1 MKINRIQKIRE
12 LLEDTHSISINTLC
26 ETFNVSKYT
35 IRRDINELEKTG
47 FLKKVYG
54 GIVLQE
60 REHHSPEP
68 FSLRES
74 RNVQAKKKIARIAA
88 SLVKDGDIIYI
99 DSGTT
104 TMHMLP
110 FLVKHQHL
118 TIVTASVYILNAA
131 AALNQ
136 FNIIATGGTLYIPSM
151 AFVGPTV
158 LNCLKDYNI
167 SKAFMAS
174 TGVSIEHGATNAS
187 PLESEIKR
195 SLIGKAAQKF
205 LLADTSKLDVAS
217 LISYCS
223 LKDLNGVIMEKTPP
237 SRYVEYLEQNNIPLM
252 TKELSPLS
260 GIR

>member
-12 LLEDTHSISINTLC
+12 LLEDTHNVSINTLC

-35 IRRDINELEKTG
+35 IRRDINELEKAG

-54 GIVLQE
+54 GVVLKKQE
-60 REHHSPEP
+60 HSSPEP
-68 FSLRES
+68 FSLREN
-74 RNVQAKKKIARIAA
+74 RNVQQKKEIARIAA
-88 SLVKDGDIIYI
+88 SLVQDGDIIYI

-118 TIVTASVYILNAA
+118 TIVTASVYVINAA

-136 FNIIATGGTLYIPSM
+136 FNLIATGGTLYMPSM
-151 AFVGPTV
+151 AFVGPSV

-174 TGVSIEHGATNAS
+174 TGVSIEHGVTNAS

-195 SLIGKAAQKF
+195 SLIQKPAKKY
-205 LLADTSKLDVAS
+205 LLADTSKLDIAS
-217 LISYCS
+217 LISYC
-223 LKDLNGVIMEKTPP
+223 DLRDLDGVVMEKTPP
-237 SRYVEYLEQNNIPLM
+237 SRYIDYFKQNNVALL
-252 TKELSPLS
+252 TKDTT
-260 GIR
+260 R

>member
-12 LLEDTHSISINTLC
+12 LLEDNHSISINTLC
-26 ETFNVSKYT
+26 DTFNVSKYT

-60 REHHSPEP
+60 QEHNSPEP

-74 RNVQAKKKIARIAA
+74 RNVQAKKKIAHIAA
-88 SLVKDGDIIYI
+88 SQVQDGDIIYI

-110 FLVKHQHL
+110 FLVKRQHL
-118 TIVTASVYILNAA
+118 TIVTASVYVINAA

-136 FNIIATGGTLYIPSM
+136 FNIISTGGALYMPSM

-158 LNCLKDYNI
+158 LDNLKHYNI

-174 TGVSIEHGATNAS
+174 TGVSIEHGITNAS

-195 SLIGKAAQKF
+195 SLIQKASKKF

-217 LISYCS
+217 LISYCD
-223 LKDLNGVIMEKTPP
+223 LKDLDCVIMEKTPP
-237 SRYVEYLEQNNIPLM
+237 ARYIEYLDQNHVTLL
-252 TKELSPLS
+252 TKDSSPMSDL
-260 GIR
+260 R

>member
-35 IRRDINELEKTG
+35 IRRDINELEQTG

-60 REHHSPEP
+60 HEHQSPEP
-68 FSLRES
+68 FSLRKS

-104 TMHMLP
+104 TMHMLS
-110 FLVKHQHL
+110 FLTKHQHL
-118 TIVTASVYILNAA
+118 TIVTASVYVINAA

-136 FNIIATGGTLYIPSM
+136 FNIIATGGTLYVPSM

-195 SLIGKAAQKF
+195 SLMGKAAQKF

-217 LISYCS
+217 LMSYCE
-223 LKDLNGVIMEKTPP
+223 LKDLDGVIMEKTPP
-237 SRYVEYLEQNNIPLM
+237 AHYVEYLENNHVPLL
-252 TKELSPLS
+252 TKEISSISSLK
-260 GIR
+260 